1 MGYSLFVK
9 VMQFAIVRELVF
21 DILEKYL
28 KYLGINPSVTFSTVI
43 SKNMV
48 LQYLPSANLL
58 GRAI

>member
-9 VMQFAIVRELVF
+9 VMQFALVRELVF
-21 DILEKYL
+21 DILEKYQ